1 MIFFKKKE
9 SVWTNDCCL
18 AKQDQAENMQGCM
31 GLLQIQGEGM
41 SRKKLAKMQLR
52 IDRIEKAILSF
63 FQDLKDRLESID
75 GLDLTDRGDEVVG
88 AGLCMML
95 PSSAENSSSG
105 SSDDDE
111 DDADFA
117 TNTEEE
123 EDDDE
128 GSSSSSS
135 SSGSCEEEEEDE
147 DESAAAVGSKR
158 KI

>member
-1 MIFFKKKE
+1 
-9 SVWTNDCCL
+9 
-18 AKQDQAENMQGCM
+18 M